1 MQQYNKAIIAGV
13 VGVIFVFLNNMGI
26 TDQTTVGSALET
38 IATVVA
44 VYLVPNKK
52 S

>member
-13 VGVIFVFLNNMGI
+13 AGIALVALGNMGI
-26 TDQTTVGSALET
+26 TPDTPVGDAIGVLVTTAL
-38 IATVVA
+38 
-44 VYLVPNKK
+44 VYMVPNKK